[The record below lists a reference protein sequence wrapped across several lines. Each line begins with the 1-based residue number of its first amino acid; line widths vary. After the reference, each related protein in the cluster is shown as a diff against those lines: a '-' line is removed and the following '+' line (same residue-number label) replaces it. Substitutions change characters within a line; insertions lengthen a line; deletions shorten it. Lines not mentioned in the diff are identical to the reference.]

1 MEGNLVKEESYFQ
14 VLLALVQL
22 KRKIASCR
30 ITSYLLI
37 LFLVESNKQGDK
49 AHLQRMQ

>member
-22 KRKIASCR
+22 KRKIASWR
-30 ITSYLLI
+30 ITSYL